1 MKEIYYSVEQI
12 AQMLNIHP
20 KTIQR
25 YIREG
30 KINAV
35 KLGKSWRVS
44 GHDLSRFTEGTT
56 GQEENQTVPT
66 GNVTARVSAVIDI
79 EAGGRER
86 AVQIMNGITA
96 LMNSKPQDS
105 ETCTMHAQVLEPSY
119 TVRVTLW
126 GGITEISVILNSLRA
141 YTEQEAV

>member
-1 MKEIYYSVEQI
+1 MKETYYSVEQI

-56 GQEENQTVPT
+56 GQEEHQTGPT
-66 GNVTARVSAVIDI
+66 GTVTARVSAVIDI
-79 EAGGRER
+79 EAGGRAR
-86 AVQIMNGITA
+86 AVQIMNGYHSTHEF
-96 LMNSKPQDS
+96 
-105 ETCTMHAQVLEPSY
+105 ETS
-119 TVRVTLW
+119 
-126 GGITEISVILNSLRA
+126 GLRELFDA
-141 YTEQEAV
+141 CPGA